1 MISLTTAAT
10 ELAAAAAGG
19 GHAAGNAG
27 AGRIGCAPDP
37 GREAAG
43 KQSAGRRGRDRG
55 AGRLSWC
62 ADRSP
67 AQRTAEAALRAWGG
81 RRLCAVFAAG
91 EPAVLR
97 RTLRGSTA
105 GPAATGRCGAARRSA
120 RGRAPE
126 KAPLCIN
133 RKRINAGELANMQ
146 NTACGEYADNE
157 YNIWWNMQMSR

>member
-1 MISLTTAAT
+1 MGEGIAMGGKQGRKKRNWLPLQ
-10 ELAAAAAGG
+10 LAAAMPLATLA
-19 GHAAGNAG
+19 
-27 AGRIGCAPDP
+27 
-37 GREAAG
+37 
-43 KQSAGRRGRDRG
+43 
-55 AGRLSWC
+55 L
-62 ADRSP
+62 
-67 AQRTAEAALRAWGG
+67 ALRAWGG

-105 GPAATGRCGAARRSA
+105 GPAAAGRCGAARRSA

-126 KAPLCIN
+126 KALLCIN

-157 YNIWWNMQMSR
+157 YNIWWNMQMSH